1 MGMCLYL
8 RLSFDPVRKLKYECV
23 IKCVFPR
30 KFKTT
35 RTMCVLADE
44 EKVRSVLC
52 TPVAGRFNPSSL
64 NISFHLCRSQA

>member
-8 RLSFDPVRKLKYECV
+8 RLSFDPVHKLKYECV

-30 KFKTT
+30 KFKMT

-44 EKVRSVLC
+44 
-52 TPVAGRFNPSSL
+52 
-64 NISFHLCRSQA
+64 